1 MKLHEIVDIPA
12 LLPSLDEILLA
23 DSPTS
28 PGGIWALNEERKWV
42 KGRFDRNIGIDQPS
56 HLHGDGQMHAHVLG
70 RRGNELGVVNL
81 DGTASHGTKV
91 RLHAKDA
98 DALRARGFTV
108 RADNIVEWLTLG
120 AMPNMILG

>member
-91 RLHAKDA
+91 RLHSKDA